1 MTASKKY
8 TVHFEKKSPKKLNVF
23 KVWVAS
29 PRGVAVAMM
38 DGVTPGQLEQHI
50 AHAGLVADRYNRSRG
65 L

>member
-1 MTASKKY
+1 MTTSKKY
-8 TVHFEKKSPKKLNVF
+8 TTHFEKKSPKKLNMF

-29 PRGVAVAMM
+29 PRGVTVYMM

-50 AHAGLVADRYNRSRG
+50 AKANRAADMYNRSRG